1 MSWVADMEL
10 LQLIAHLI
18 QPPGSIPSVGRV
30 KRKQTNLEPNSI
42 SDSIYH
48 KEILNDTIS

>member
-1 MSWVADMEL
+1 MVADAEL
-10 LQLIAHLI
+10 IQIIAHLTK
-18 QPPGSIPSVGRV
+18 PPGSIPSVGRV
-30 KRKQTNLEPNSI
+30 RHKQTNLEPNSI